1 MQFVLASASPRRKE
15 LLAELITTFEIC
27 PSNADENVAS
37 YSSPEDLVLQLAA
50 LKAQEVALRPEHEGK
65 IVIGSDTVV
74 AFDGEVLG
82 KPKDEADAFRMLK
95 MLSGKKHAVYTGVC
109 FARKQGEDFYQETR
123 AEKTDVYFVELSDD
137 WIHAYIAGGSP
148 MDKAGAYGIQDG
160 GLVKKIEGSY
170 TNVVGFPIELVQEM
184 IKEIKGGNDD

>member
-27 PSNADENVAS
+27 PSNADENVS

-109 FARKQGEDFYQETR
+109 FARKHGEDFYQETR
-123 AEKTDVYFVELSDD
+123 TEKTDVYFVELSDD
-137 WIHAYIAGGSP
+137 WIHVYIAGGSP

-160 GLVKKIEGSY
+160 GLVEKIEGSY
-170 TNVVGFPIELVQEM
+170 TNVVGFPLELVQEM
-184 IKEIKGGNDD
+184 LEKVKGEQHD